1 MSFGGV
7 VQDYGEYRR
16 KARILRDSLLSSP
29 NRFQRMSARENRSD
43 SPAGQYKVECW
54 GRPLL
59 YHRGCH
65 ILKTTSDQAIVKEL
79 FSLVKPAT
87 LIELGAFTGGSAI
100 LMADTLKM
108 LEINTQIYSVDIDLG
123 LLDAATV
130 RIKPNNVTFIE
141 GDVNKISQIFPPEK
155 LEGLQ
160 HPWVVIE
167 DVHFNLSGTMEYF
180 YERMKP
186 GDYFIIE
193 DTAPDLPLSLGAG
206 RLAENTSTA
215 GDEKL
220 MELRKFVMKHEE
232 EGELAVDSYFCDLF
246 GYNVTFN
253 WNGFV
258 RRM

>member
-1 MSFGGV
+1 MSDSGV
-7 VQDYGEYRR
+7 IYDYGEYRR
-16 KARILRDSLLSSP
+16 KARILRESLLSSP

-43 SPAGQYKVECW
+43 SPAGQWKVECW

-100 LMADTLKM
+100 MMADTLKM
-108 LEINTQIYSVDIDLG
+108 FEINTQIYSVDIDLG
-123 LLDAATV
+123 LLDAAAV

-141 GDVNKISQIFPPEK
+141 GDVNKISQIFPPDK
-155 LEGLQ
+155 LEGFQ

-167 DVHFNLSGTMEYF
+167 DSHCNLSGTMEYF

-193 DTAPDLPLSLGAG
+193 DTAPDLPQAPGAG
-206 RLAENTSTA
+206 RLAEYTNT

-220 MELRKFVMKHEE
+220 MELRKFVMEHEE

-253 WNGFV
+253 MNGFV
-258 RRM
+258 RHM